1 MKGDAVEKENPF
13 VKSVSKL
20 ETKLIEKLNKK
31 LESLVL
37 HLKDL
42 KVDKKRVVGNFKKQM
57 DACQGKIE
65 CIAETLQSG
74 DKTILA
80 KVFDQYEIEAFER

>member
-1 MKGDAVEKENPF
+1 MRGSVQEKDDF
-13 VKSVSKL
+13 VKPILKL
-20 ETKLIEKLNKK
+20 EMKLSEKLNKK

-42 KVDKKRVVGNFKKQM
+42 KVDKKRALGNFKEQL
-57 DACQGKIE
+57 DACQSKIE

-74 DKTILA
+74 DKTILVDA
-80 KVFDQYEIEAFER
+80 FDQYEIEALER